1 MVDTPP
7 KVSIPNDNGV
17 TSKRTKSL
25 ISPANTPPWIAAPI
39 DTHSIGSIP
48 RSIVLPMNFSTY
60 FCTIGILVGPPTR
73 MILSMSDLLILA
85 SSNACCIGFP
95 DFLTMSS
102 TNSSNLALVR
112 LTIKF
117 LGDPSLPIVMNG
129 KFTSVVKVVDNSIFA
144 FSAASLNLCT
154 A

>member
-1 MVDTPP
+1 
-7 KVSIPNDNGV
+7 
-17 TSKRTKSL
+17 
-25 ISPANTPPWIAAPI
+25 
-39 DTHSIGSIP
+39 
-48 RSIVLPMNFSTY
+48 
-60 FCTIGILVGPPTR
+60 
-73 MILSMSDLLILA
+73 
-85 SSNACCIGFP
+85 
-95 DFLTMSS
+95 MSS